1 MEITNR
7 ISENTGDSWEEVDCE
22 VGVCVCVWEH
32 AGGKRLVLE
41 LKRSSISKDIDCIG
55 RSMCYENNKCEG
67 KIHQKIIIKRNSV

>member
-1 MEITNR
+1 M
-7 ISENTGDSWEEVDCE
+7 
-22 VGVCVCVWEH
+22 CVREH

-55 RSMCYENNKCEG
+55 RSMCYENNKYEG